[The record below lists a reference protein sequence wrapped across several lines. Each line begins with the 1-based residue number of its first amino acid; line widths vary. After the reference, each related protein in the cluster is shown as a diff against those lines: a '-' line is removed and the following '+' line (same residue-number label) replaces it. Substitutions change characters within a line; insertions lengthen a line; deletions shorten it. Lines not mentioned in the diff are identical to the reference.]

1 RPGWRGKACCPT
13 CCGRPCRAPAPPWPS
28 NWRWRWPRW
37 IASSPRRPWR
47 REARRPGAA
56 WREAGGL
63 LMMRPSW
70 AAPAGASDFHGA
82 CFPIA
87 FGLAGDGRGPAVLR
101 RHLPAV
107 RRGHL
112 AVDAPRAAGPG
123 HRRRAGSA
131 PARAG
136 PAAARTD
143 AVRRLGAD
151 LRPGHDLPLGATAA
165 GLGAAGPGRRR
176 RPHRAGDPGAGGL
189 ERRALLDQSPA
200 AAYPPAAPLP
210 PAAPPL
216 RGDHAVFHLQFPSGR
231 GADAGQRDP
240 AAHGAARLQL
250 LVAVLGAAV
259 QPVLQLR
266 GARQLRFLP
275 ARVVRAL
282 VRRQPPASSASRL
295 LSRQL
300 RVPVHLHGPPV
311 PHAAAGR
318 CRGGPAGARPGGEG
332 RLSAAS
338 GPPARRPR
346 ALRHWRDAQSLAYM
360 AALPAL
366 AAWQWVHGVHA
377 LLYGLMLFLTLGV
390 GVIHHNHTHL
400 RMWRRRWAN

>member
-1 RPGWRGKACCPT
+1 
-13 CCGRPCRAPAPPWPS
+13 
-28 NWRWRWPRW
+28 
-37 IASSPRRPWR
+37 
-47 REARRPGAA
+47 
-56 WREAGGL
+56 
-63 LMMRPSW
+63 
-70 AAPAGASDFHGA
+70 
-82 CFPIA
+82 
-87 FGLAGDGRGPAVLR
+87 
-101 RHLPAV
+101 
-107 RRGHL
+107 
-112 AVDAPRAAGPG
+112 
-123 HRRRAGSA
+123 
-131 PARAG
+131 
-136 PAAARTD
+136 
-143 AVRRLGAD
+143 
-151 LRPGHDLPLGATAA
+151 
-165 GLGAAGPGRRR
+165 
-176 RPHRAGDPGAGGL
+176 
-189 ERRALLDQSPA
+189 
-200 AAYPPAAPLP
+200 
-210 PAAPPL
+210 
-216 RGDHAVFHLQFPSGR
+216 SGR

-346 ALRHWRDAQSLAYM
+346 ALRHGRDAQSLACM

-377 LLYGLMLFLTLGV
+377 LLYGLMLFLALGV
-390 GVIHHNHTHL
+390 GVTHHNHPHL
-400 RMWRRRWAN
+400 RMWRRRWANRATDLALTVLQGHPTFVFFPAHAGNHHRHKHGARDLARTYRYGGDTNHLAGYLLHPFQAAWTLYPLFWRWLGRLRRHRPGAWR